1 MGVIY
6 RSMNNTRDIGLLNP
20 LHVTKVFLTLCVPF
34 SDLYNPCTAELVY
47 ALHGLN
53 PLWSITCTFSY
64 QSSIVVL
71 SIHLILMMTVVGWI
85 N

>member
-20 LHVTKVFLTLCVPF
+20 LHVTKLFLTLCVPF

-47 ALHGLN
+47 ALHG
-53 PLWSITCTFSY
+53 
-64 QSSIVVL
+64 
-71 SIHLILMMTVVGWI
+71 
-85 N
+85 